1 MEVARRSDNV
11 NVLLHR
17 HIPAAAGSATGG
29 RCAKVD
35 EIAVSM
41 DSVHYLRPAMV
52 PRSIAVIGA
61 SPRHD
66 SLGRFVYTNV
76 MAAGFKGDVY
86 AVNPRHRTIDGN
98 PCLPSIAAL
107 PTKVDLA
114 VVVTGQQNV
123 PGIIDDAGRKGI
135 PAMLVLSP
143 GLCEEGP
150 ERRRLERDV
159 VERARAARVR
169 VMGPNCLGLM
179 RPDIGLNA
187 SWAKT
192 MARPGGLALVSQSG
206 AVTTSLLDYAWT
218 AGFGFSSVV
227 ATGAESDVSVAEIL
241 DFLAGDAATR
251 SILLYLEGI
260 ENARPLMSSIRVAAS
275 VKPVIVLKAGR
286 HAAGARVVMSHTGA
300 LVGNDAVFDAALRR
314 VGAVRVPRIGQL
326 FGAAEALAGG
336 RLPRGNRL
344 AIVSNGTGPGAL
356 AADAAEENH
365 VELAK
370 LSDATQAALDAAL
383 PPNWSHANPVDVL
396 ADSDAERMATA
407 LKLLIDDR
415 ANDGVLVLFAPT
427 PKVGAEQAARAML
440 PIAAAAEKPVVSAWL
455 GEKDAGRGRAAFKAA
470 SMPALQSPE
479 RGVEAFSYLAQ
490 YIRNRELRLQVPP
503 PRVDELKF
511 DVQAARR
518 IIDSARSAGRH
529 TLDEQD
535 SKALLASFGIETAM
549 GLMARS
555 AMEARQAAQQ
565 LGFPVVL
572 KVRADGITHKS
583 DVGGVILGVQ
593 TPDEVERGFD
603 DIARRLAE
611 RAPSARFVGVLVQK
625 MVVRPQGRELIV
637 GLTRDPNFGPV
648 VSFGMG
654 GLAVEIFRDS
664 AVALPPLNAFLA
676 RDLISRTRVSRMLDA
691 FRGAPAVDLEKLIEV
706 IVRVSELACE
716 IPAVRELD
724 INPLLADAQGV
735 IALDARV
742 QVSDEPLAADATYS
756 HLAIHPYPRALAREV
771 TVKGGRDTA
780 AADPA
785 GRRRG
790 RAALHQPTLAAHL
803 VPALPCAD
811 PGADDGAP
819 GALHADRLRPR
830 DGVRRDRSR
839 PDEQHE
845 IRGISPL
852 HVQSGRQDGRVRRH
866 RRGRLAGARCR
877 PCADAGDRGD
887 GARARA
893 RPNSSGSCS
902 RTTTRWVM
910 LMRKRGYAPHRDDED
925 PGILRYIKPLRRT
938 GGPVAQAE
946 PA

>member
-1 MEVARRSDNV
+1 
-11 NVLLHR
+11 
-17 HIPAAAGSATGG
+17 
-29 RCAKVD
+29 
-35 EIAVSM
+35 M
-41 DSVHYLRPAMV
+41 DSVHYLRPAMA
-52 PRSIAVIGA
+52 PRSIAIVGA

-98 PCLPSIAAL
+98 PCLPSLMAL

-114 VVVTGQQNV
+114 VVVTGPQNV
-123 PGIIDDAGRKGI
+123 PGIIDEAGRKGV
-135 PAMLVLSP
+135 PALLVLSP

-150 ERRRLERDV
+150 ERRRLEREV

-260 ENARPLMSSIRVAAS
+260 QNARPLLSSIRVAAS

-314 VGAVRVPRIGQL
+314 VGAVRVPKIGHL

-356 AADAAEENH
+356 AADAVEENL

-370 LSDATQAALDAAL
+370 LSDTTRAALDAAL
-383 PPNWSHANPVDVL
+383 PPNWSHGNPVDVL
-396 ADSDAERMATA
+396 ADGDADRMATA

-427 PKVGAEQAARAML
+427 PKMGAEQAARAML

-470 SMPALQSPE
+470 ALPALQSPE
-479 RGVEAFSYLAQ
+479 RGVESFGYLAQ

-518 IIDSARSAGRH
+518 IIDSARTAGRH

-593 TPDEVERGFD
+593 TADEVERGFEA
-603 DIARRLAE
+603 IAGRLAE

-654 GLAVEIFRDS
+654 GTAVEIFRDS

-706 IVRVSELACE
+706 VVRVSELACE

-756 HLAIHPYPRALAREV
+756 HLAIHPYPRALVREV
-771 TVKGGRDTA
+771 TVKGDARI
-780 AADPA
+780 
-785 GRRRG
+785 
-790 RAALHQPTLAAHL
+790 L
-803 VPALPCAD
+803 
-811 PGADDGAP
+811 
-819 GALHADRLRPR
+819 LRPIR
-830 DGVRRDRSR
+830 PEDAEAERRFISRLSPRTSYLRFHAPIRELTMERLVRYTQIDYDREMAFVAID
-839 PDEQHE
+839 PQDEQHE
-845 IRGISPL
+845 IRGISRYTCNPDGKTAEFGVIVEDAWQGRGL
-852 HVQSGRQDGRVRRH
+852 GHVLMQA
-866 RRGRLAGARCR
+866 LEET
-877 PCADAGDRGD
+877 
-887 GARARA
+887 ARARGLTELIGLVLKD
-893 RPNSSGSCS
+893 NDEMGD
-902 RTTTRWVM
+902 
-910 LMRKRGYAPHRDDED
+910 LMRKRGYGPHRDEED
-925 PGILRYIKPLRRT
+925 PGILRYIKALT
-938 GGPVAQAE
+938 ESAVGSVTEAAST
-946 PA
+946 